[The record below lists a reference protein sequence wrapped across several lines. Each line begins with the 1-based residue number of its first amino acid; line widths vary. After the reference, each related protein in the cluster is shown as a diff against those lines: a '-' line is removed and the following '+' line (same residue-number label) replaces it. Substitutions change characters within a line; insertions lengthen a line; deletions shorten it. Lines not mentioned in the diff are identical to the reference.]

1 MKGSIEIRVPSF
13 EFRVEGVLQFCGV
26 AVLPRQSFGN
36 RSTAALLHGSTFFN
50 FRHPRHFLMRIGF
63 GYDVHPLVAGRKLIL
78 GGVEIPFEKGLEGHS
93 DADVLLHAVCDALLG
108 AIGEGDIGK
117 HFPNTDPRFRGISSL
132 RLLEAVASKL
142 TQKLFGVENVDVSVV
157 AEKPKIAAYI
167 SRMIEQISRSLNLAP
182 ERVNIKATTSEGL
195 GFVGEGKGIA
205 AYAVVLLK
213 EVPNSGFRPEG

>member
-1 MKGSIEIRVPSF
+1 
-13 EFRVEGVLQFCGV
+13 
-26 AVLPRQSFGN
+26 
-36 RSTAALLHGSTFFN
+36 
-50 FRHPRHFLMRIGF
+50 MRIGF
-63 GYDVHPLVAGRKLIL
+63 GYDVHPLVEGRKLIL

-108 AIGEGDIGK
+108 AIGEGDIGM
-117 HFPNTDPRFRGISSL
+117 HFPNTDPRFRGICSL

-142 TQKLFGVENVDVSVV
+142 TEKLFGVENVDVSVV

-213 EVPNSGFRPEG
+213 EVPPSAFQAEG